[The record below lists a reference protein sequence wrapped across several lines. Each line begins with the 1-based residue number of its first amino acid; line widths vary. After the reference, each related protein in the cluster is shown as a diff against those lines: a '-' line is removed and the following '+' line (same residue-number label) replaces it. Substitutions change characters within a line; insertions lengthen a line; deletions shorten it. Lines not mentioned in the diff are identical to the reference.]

1 MPGHSGLKCKTECAN
16 GFWGGDCALECGNC
30 YNGSVCN
37 KTSGEC
43 PVTLGNSSCA
53 PGYVYTDITCLT
65 PCESGSWGDNCSQ
78 QCNQGCGTPCNITNG
93 LCQRGCPDGFVDD
106 NCKAV
111 PISNMMVGRV
121 AGGVTGVLVACAVV
135 VAVIIIYRRRHP
147 STSKAQAHVS
157 LSVRTMGDIQPDVE
171 DQQSNRE
178 YEAEDPEVHVAPEDP
193 EATTYENHLSTSVP
207 VEEFWDYIQEKMAA
221 DGFKAEFMKF
231 PAGLHAKAEVAN
243 LPYNKAK
250 SRYKNLVAYDHSRVV
265 LRLHG
270 PNDKSDYINACY
282 IDGYNQPKKFIASQ
296 GPTDLIINDFMRMLW
311 EQNVGKIV
319 MVTNLIEATK
329 MKCKQYWPGEGCS
342 RFGVIEVT
350 LLDEE
355 IYANYAIRTLELSH
369 TKVKNKTKILKQF
382 HFSAWPDHGAPS
394 DATILLDFRDKV
406 LEYNSTLPGP
416 ILVHCSAGIGRTGT
430 FIALDYLIN
439 QAKEENVVNVP
450 ACVMILRQQRVNMVQ
465 TQEQYEF
472 LHAALGEALEF
483 SDSSIPSVN
492 FTTVYSDLC
501 TVDPETGQSKM
512 VAQFEVLRELSQPA
526 NKMQVESAR
535 HPDNIS
541 KNRYSKFLALD
552 SCRPYLSTP
561 VSDCNDYINAV
572 YLPGYKQKRGFILTQ
587 TPLPNTVVDFWR
599 LVYDHKVSTIIML
612 DRVKTGDKNVGVYW
626 TDRKETFK
634 PFEMEVTD
642 VVQRAEFSTW
652 TYELSHKDKKAPQPI
667 KQFRCPFFTSE
678 PTLETIP
685 TLLTVLQSV
694 DMWRD
699 KAGDGPVLVHCR
711 DGVTKSG
718 LFCVVWTVLERLKVD
733 QNVNILQTI
742 KQMRNNR
749 PEIITDVGQLNF
761 IHQVVMGYLDNFQTY
776 ANFRPMT
783 TDLEAM

>member
-1 MPGHSGLKCKTECAN
+1 
-16 GFWGGDCALECGNC
+16 
-30 YNGSVCN
+30 
-37 KTSGEC
+37 
-43 PVTLGNSSCA
+43 
-53 PGYVYTDITCLT
+53 
-65 PCESGSWGDNCSQ
+65 
-78 QCNQGCGTPCNITNG
+78 
-93 LCQRGCPDGFVDD
+93 
-106 NCKAV
+106 
-111 PISNMMVGRV
+111 
-121 AGGVTGVLVACAVV
+121 
-135 VAVIIIYRRRHP
+135 
-147 STSKAQAHVS
+147 
-157 LSVRTMGDIQPDVE
+157 
-171 DQQSNRE
+171 
-178 YEAEDPEVHVAPEDP
+178 
-193 EATTYENHLSTSVP
+193 
-207 VEEFWDYIQEKMAA
+207 
-221 DGFKAEFMKF
+221 
-231 PAGLHAKAEVAN
+231 
-243 LPYNKAK
+243 
-250 SRYKNLVAYDHSRVV
+250 
-265 LRLHG
+265 
-270 PNDKSDYINACY
+270 
-282 IDGYNQPKKFIASQ
+282 
-296 GPTDLIINDFMRMLW
+296 MRMLW

-329 MKCKQYWPGEGCS
+329 MKCKQYWPSEGCT

-355 IYANYAIRTLELSH
+355 VYANCAIRTLELSH
-369 TKVKNKTKILKQF
+369 TK
-382 HFSAWPDHGAPS
+382 AWPDHGAPS

-472 LHAALGEALEF
+472 LHAALGEALKF
-483 SDSSIPSVN
+483 SDTSIPSVN
-492 FTTVYSDLC
+492 FATVYSDLC

-526 NKMQVESAR
+526 SKMQVESAR

-541 KNRYSKFLALD
+541 KNRYSKFLAQCYNIVPTLFVVLSLEFMKSKPHEQSVD

-561 VSDCNDYINAV
+561 VSGCNDYINAV

-612 DRVKTGDKNVGVYW
+612 DRVKTGDKEDNGKPKAGNKNVGVYW

-642 VVQRAEFSTW
+642 VDQRAEFSTW

-685 TLLTVLQSV
+685 TLLTVLQNV
-694 DMWRD
+694 NMWRD

-718 LFCVVWTVLERLKVD
+718 LFCVAWTVLERLKVD

-749 PEIITDVGQLNF
+749 PEIITDV
-761 IHQVVMGYLDNFQTY
+761 V
-776 ANFRPMT
+776 
-783 TDLEAM
+783 

>member
-1 MPGHSGLKCKTECAN
+1 MPGYSGLKCKTACEAGKYGYACNETCGSCASGSDSCNTKSGHCQGEPRCMPGYSGLKCKTACGAGKYGHDCNETCGSCASGSDSCNTTSGHCQGEPRCMPGHSGLKCKTECANGFWGGDCALECGNCYNGSVCNKTSGECPVALGNSSCAPGYVYTDITCLTQCAN

-106 NCKAV
+106 NCKV
-111 PISNMMVGRV
+111 PISNMMIAKV
-121 AGGVTGVLVACAVV
+121 AGSVTGVLVVCAVV

-147 STSKAQAHVS
+147 STNKSQAHVS

-221 DGFKAEFMKF
+221 DGFKAEFAKF

-319 MVTNLIEATK
+319 MMTNLIEATK
-329 MKCKQYWPGEGCS
+329 MKCKQYWPSEGCT

-355 IYANYAIRTLELSH
+355 VYANYAIRTLELSH

-382 HFSAWPDHGAPS
+382 HFLAWPDHGAPS

-541 KNRYSKFLALD
+541 KNRYSKVLALD

-612 DRVKTGDKNVGVYW
+612 DRVKTGI
-626 TDRKETFK
+626 RI
-634 PFEMEVTD
+634 
-642 VVQRAEFSTW
+642 R
-652 TYELSHKDKKAPQPI
+652 
-667 KQFRCPFFTSE
+667 
-678 PTLETIP
+678 
-685 TLLTVLQSV
+685 
-694 DMWRD
+694 
-699 KAGDGPVLVHCR
+699 
-711 DGVTKSG
+711 
-718 LFCVVWTVLERLKVD
+718 
-733 QNVNILQTI
+733 
-742 KQMRNNR
+742 
-749 PEIITDVGQLNF
+749 
-761 IHQVVMGYLDNFQTY
+761 
-776 ANFRPMT
+776 
-783 TDLEAM
+783 